1 MAFKYAKTGPFI
13 LEKIITND
21 PTYLKLEFNDLNK
34 VTNQKNIRQLSK
46 GGRWPESFAI
56 FLEEKA
62 NELLG
67 KEVYVITSQT
77 TKEWDTTKW
86 LSDIESRK
94 DGDIKDGPVSK
105 IPAADGTSNVSDTL
119 AFCKQNLIDFSL
131 AKNDLSGE
139 EEFLDFGQN
148 LAKNFEQSWRSNK
161 TSRNISDDVKRI
173 RVLGPNN
180 LSKRNGYRVI
190 VWKAYE
196 YQGIN
201 YFIVLKVDKKLEDE
215 SYPSNQ
221 EIKEATAKI
230 EELKPNYSK
239 EFLKKILDEVLNK
252 MNEDDGEIGSP
263 LPETTNNDEPVR
275 VYLNCPFAEKDECK
289 SLGGKWDND
298 QRKWYI
304 SEDVNKEEFQKWIT

>member
-46 GGRWPESFAI
+46 GGRWPESFAV

-86 LSDIESRK
+86 LSDIESKKIR
-94 DGDIKDGPVSK
+94 DIKDGPVSK
-105 IPAADGTSNVSDTL
+105 IPAADGISNLSDTL
-119 AFCKQNLIDFSL
+119 AFCKQNLIDYSL
-131 AKNDLSGE
+131 AKNSLSEE

-161 TSRNISDDVKRI
+161 TSRKVSDNIKRI
-173 RVLGPNN
+173 RILGPNN

-196 YQGIN
+196 HEGIN
-201 YFIVLKVDKKLEDE
+201 YFAVLKVDKKLEDE

-221 EIKEATAKI
+221 EIKEVTSKI
-230 EELKPNYSK
+230 EELKPNYNK
-239 EFLKKILDEVLNK
+239 DFLKKILAEVLNVMDEK
-252 MNEDDGEIGSP
+252 EGETDAP
-263 LPETTNNDEPVR
+263 LPETPNNDATKR
-275 VYLNCPFAEKDECK
+275 IYLNCPFAEKDECK

-304 SEDVNKEEFQKWIT
+304 LEDMNKEKFQKWIT